1 MTGRRKK
8 PSLEEKIEAVQY
20 FSKERDVYEK

>member
-1 MTGRRKK
+1 MTGKRKK

-20 FSKERDVYEK
+20 FSKERDIY